1 MKIGPTLLIAA
12 AAAGAA
18 FAYPLTRSAKTAP
31 STLPFYESRDFT
43 PRWSTVEHR
52 VAPFQL
58 LDQGNREF
66 TDRDLDGKVHVASFL
81 FTSCPGVCPTLVERL
96 KPVQAA
102 IRGRQDVV
110 MVSYSVTP
118 RTDTPAVLADFGA
131 LRDIDPETWRLVTG
145 DLAEIQ
151 RVIRESY
158 FADDERGGSEGVES
172 RLIHTEKVIL
182 VDGQRR
188 LRGIY
193 NGTHAFE
200 MERLIEDIEALRHET
215 AAR

>member
-1 MKIGPTLLIAA
+1 MKVRAMLLVAA

-31 STLPFYESRDFT
+31 TALPFYESRDFT
-43 PRWSTVEHR
+43 PRWTSVEHR
-52 VAPFQL
+52 VAPFRL
-58 LDQGNREF
+58 VDQKNRDF
-66 TDRDLDGKVHVASFL
+66 TERDLDGKIHVASFL

-96 KPVQAA
+96 KPVQASF
-102 IRGRQDVV
+102 RGLQDVV

-118 RTDTPAVLADFGA
+118 RTDTSAVLAEFGA
-131 LRDIDPETWRLVTG
+131 LRGIDPETWRLATG

-151 RVIRESY
+151 RVIHGSY
-158 FADDERGGSEGVES
+158 FADDERGGIDGMES

-200 MERLIEDIEALRHET
+200 MERLIKDIEALRYEP
-215 AAR
+215 AVR